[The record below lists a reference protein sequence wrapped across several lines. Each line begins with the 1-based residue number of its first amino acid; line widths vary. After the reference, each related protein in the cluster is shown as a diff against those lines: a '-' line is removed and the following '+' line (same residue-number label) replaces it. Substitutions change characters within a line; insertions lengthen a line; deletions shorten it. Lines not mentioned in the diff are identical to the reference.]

1 MSPSEEIYKKDLK
14 LIATLQEKNWKALAR
29 ALKAMGPLQEEARLA
44 FPGKDKDS
52 IRRRKTALLNLVRS
66 SAFAKAALK
75 EIQVLPEDQAKVIGL
90 MRDSLAGDRKLK
102 DTRARLDLYGRNRYI
117 KDTLGVGQAPLQVL
131 PEELRKFLPD
141 NIWVEVDPEGVIRKV
156 TDRFVNQ
163 KETWEWKIQRI
174 KLILEKREE
183 ILRRMRE
190 DLRSGDPELS
200 TKALIA
206 SILYQTGI
214 RPGYEGNQSTVVLP
228 NGEKVLETTF
238 GATTLKAEHVKF
250 LRNNLAELQFIGKAG
265 TLNTA
270 TLSDPVLVSVLKS
283 YQESN
288 TQGFLFTTKSGS
300 VFGQK
305 DLDAYFKS
313 RFFGISPKDFRRLK
327 ASEKMLEALNAENEK
342 LREQIRGFVKT
353 EKAELAS
360 RITEKLAEAISNAM
374 DAAAETLSHASGKD
388 VTRTNYINPQIVLD
402 FLSRGK
408 PARTLEQAVLSNQ
421 IALRFDPA
429 NFVPELTKAA
439 SEFLMTLGDL
449 LNQTEGEIRDFSFGL
464 A

>member
-1 MSPSEEIYKKDLK
+1 MPSKRW
-14 LIATLQEKNWKALAR
+14 A
-29 ALKAMGPLQEEARLA
+29 PLQEEARLA

-117 KDTLGVGQAPLQVL
+117 KDTLGVGQAHIQVL

-238 GATTLKAEHVKF
+238 GATTLKP
-250 LRNNLAELQFIGKAG
+250 
-265 TLNTA
+265 
-270 TLSDPVLVSVLKS
+270 S
-283 YQESN
+283 
-288 TQGFLFTTKSGS
+288 
-300 VFGQK
+300 
-305 DLDAYFKS
+305 
-313 RFFGISPKDFRRLK
+313 
-327 ASEKMLEALNAENEK
+327 M
-342 LREQIRGFVKT
+342 
-353 EKAELAS
+353 
-360 RITEKLAEAISNAM
+360 
-374 DAAAETLSHASGKD
+374 
-388 VTRTNYINPQIVLD
+388 
-402 FLSRGK
+402 
-408 PARTLEQAVLSNQ
+408 
-421 IALRFDPA
+421 
-429 NFVPELTKAA
+429 
-439 SEFLMTLGDL
+439 
-449 LNQTEGEIRDFSFGL
+449 
-464 A
+464 